1 MQIDQHKKQT
11 PTLNVE
17 VTTPFKYLGNFQRF
31 HYLTLL
37 NGEVPLALS
46 QAKNS
51 VLIEQHNNAT
61 EVNFMI
67 TCTKLYFPVITLS
80 INDNI
85 KLLENIKQGFKRTIS
100 LNKYRSEITIQS
112 KNINLDYLI
121 DPTFRNINRLYVI
134 SFKNGNDDPTTNS
147 FDQYYIPLVEIIDFN
162 VLIDNKPFFGQPV
175 KNKQGA
181 YEKLVEI
188 LRNDD
193 YKIGNL
199 LDYLYHLNHYKLKS
213 IDLSRQTTTS
223 ISQKINF
230 TKRLEKDNDVTI
242 FFFIVEKQQKS
253 ILIFPLYSLIIIE

>member
-31 HYLTLL
+31 LYLTLL

-85 KLLENIKQGFKRTIS
+85 KLLENIKQRFKRTIS

-162 VLIDNKPFFGQPV
+162 VLIDNKPFFDQTA
-175 KNKQGA
+175 KNKQKTYKNLPKCQERMIIQQGI
-181 YEKLVEI
+181 YQIIGTIRNNKNLVPI
-188 LRNDD
+188 N
-193 YKIGNL
+193 
-199 LDYLYHLNHYKLKS
+199 
-213 IDLSRQTTTS
+213 LSRQTNTS
-223 ISQKINF
+223 ISQHINF
-230 TKRLEKDNDVTI
+230 TGKLK
-242 FFFIVEKQQKS
+242 
-253 ILIFPLYSLIIIE
+253 